1 MIKGKLR
8 DVINSAEVM
17 RTLSTQQ
24 LKGKVA
30 FRVARLLREL
40 EKEFTLFNEKRAE
53 LVREY
58 GQKDENGELKTTENG
73 DFMLEPER
81 AQEFYN
87 MMDELL
93 NTDLSI
99 NAEKIAFEDIE
110 NVEFTPTQIL
120 SIENFIEE

>member
-1 MIKGKLR
+1 MIEVKLR

-40 EKEFTLFNEKRAE
+40 EKEFTLFNEKRAD
-53 LVREY
+53 LIKEY
-58 GQKDENGELKTTENG
+58 GQKDENGELKTNENG